1 MPRIG
6 YVFLCKQ
13 YMCKSSKTHFNTGSS
28 GILDSRSPIFLY
40 QVSQPSFGART
51 PSPRTSAA
59 IRAGKMV
66 LEGGRKVYVV
76 LTTFVGPDPE
86 LYMTEYAA
94 IRIVFTLQGL
104 YTCTHSPRIRP
115 GATRPSPRHQSMK
128 LAATTPSCSR
138 FGARPPAEG
147 RPGL

>member
-1 MPRIG
+1 MPMIG
-6 YVFLCKQ
+6 CGFLCKQ
-13 YMCKSSKTHFNTGSS
+13 YMYKSSKSPFNSGSS
-28 GILDSRSPIFLY
+28 GIPDSRSPIFLY
-40 QVSQPSFGART
+40 QVSQPYFGVGT

-59 IRAGKMV
+59 IQAGKVV
-66 LEGGRKVYVV
+66 LEGGKKVYVV

-115 GATRPSPRHQSMK
+115 GAT
-128 LAATTPSCSR
+128 
-138 FGARPPAEG
+138 
-147 RPGL
+147 